1 MGAGAPPPPPPPPIG
16 GSGMAADGLPWD
28 DRQRHGFVPA
38 LTETLK
44 MLVTAPQEAFG
55 RMRQTGDYVSPILWL
70 AILGVV
76 VGVLQFVV
84 GMAFS
89 GGSMLSMMPA
99 EMRDQMGP
107 MAGMMA
113 GSVGFGTIIM
123 TPIMA
128 IIGGFIWAGILH
140 LCLMALSA
148 LGESKAGF
156 EGTFR
161 VAAYSYVASLPSFV
175 PIIGGLVTLVWTIF
189 LVVVGIST
197 VHRTT
202 QTKALIAVLIPIVL
216 CCVCLFAG
224 FAAVIAGVAGMAA
237 NSQ

>member
-1 MGAGAPPPPPPPPIG
+1 
-16 GSGMAADGLPWD
+16 MAADGLPWD

-44 MLVTAPQEAFG
+44 LLVTAPQEAFR

-76 VGVLQFVV
+76 VGALQFIV
-84 GMAFS
+84 GLAFN
-89 GGSMLSMMPA
+89 GGSMMTMLPA
-99 EMRDQMGP
+99 EMREQMGP

-113 GSVGFGTIIM
+113 GGVGISAIIM
-123 TPIMA
+123 TPIFA

-140 LCLMALSA
+140 LCLMAMSA
-148 LGESKAGF
+148 LGESKAGY

-161 VAAYSYVASLPSFV
+161 VVAYSYVASLVSFV
-175 PIIGGLVTLVWTIF
+175 PIIGGLVGMVWTIF
-189 LVVVGIST
+189 LLVVGLST

-216 CCVCLFAG
+216 CCVCI
-224 FAAVIAGVAGMAA
+224 IAGGAAIVAGIAGMAA